1 MFHDFSTPKFEP
13 LITSLENENHRSGS
27 EIDIQPRLGKPTK
40 KSRLGWLDILA
51 VTITALCFA
60 VSAIIIGSRLPF
72 AANVGYSNQIVAIG
86 FLLGVMN
93 QCLQRILPSLFLLI
107 EARYGQSCL
116 QNYEGILRW
125 SPFAPK
131 FNWLWRMLL
140 VLLLLLPLGLGVV
153 YKNFEGG
160 IALKTLGTSYNASYV
175 PTGPPGMQDN
185 IGGPIIVV
193 NATAPFLSAT
203 KDDIEIPQ
211 DFYNQT
217 HVYSFNTVLLSNT
230 SGAALD

>member
-1 MFHDFSTPKFEP
+1 
-13 LITSLENENHRSGS
+13 
-27 EIDIQPRLGKPTK
+27 
-40 KSRLGWLDILA
+40 
-51 VTITALCFA
+51 
-60 VSAIIIGSRLPF
+60 
-72 AANVGYSNQIVAIG
+72 
-86 FLLGVMN
+86 
-93 QCLQRILPSLFLLI
+93 
-107 EARYGQSCL
+107 
-116 QNYEGILRW
+116 
-125 SPFAPK
+125 
-131 FNWLWRMLL
+131 MLL

>member
-40 KSRLGWLDILA
+40 KSRLVWLGWLDILA
-51 VTITALCFA
+51 ATITTLCFA
-60 VSAIIIGSRLPF
+60 VSAIIIDSRLPF

-93 QCLQRILPSLFLLI
+93 QCLQRILPYLFLLI

-140 VLLLLLPLGLGVV
+140 MLLLLLPQGWRQSLSDVQYWQRGDQWGGAIEEGLRIGQDM
-153 YKNFEGG
+153 Y
-160 IALKTLGTSYNASYV
+160 TYV
-175 PTGPPGMQDN
+175 TRSVTD
-185 IGGPIIVV
+185 I
-193 NATAPFLSAT
+193 TFL
-203 KDDIEIPQ
+203 Q
-211 DFYNQT
+211 
-217 HVYSFNTVLLSNT
+217 
-230 SGAALD
+230 